1 MDDEEMTRLRISSH
15 IFNNITRSIKDRL
28 YNEYELHGY
37 LLIDVLPFKGKT
49 DFVKGSTLSSGGK
62 REFPENEF
70 SNTQLRKGAQMCKV
84 CKKVKSHNDG
94 QGPYMKSKFGSQ

>member
-49 DFVKGSTLSSGGK
+49 DFVK
-62 REFPENEF
+62 
-70 SNTQLRKGAQMCKV
+70 
-84 CKKVKSHNDG
+84 
-94 QGPYMKSKFGSQ
+94 

>member
-1 MDDEEMTRLRISSH
+1 VPVSSENIDFQR

-37 LLIDVLPFKGKT
+37 LPIDVLPFKGKT
-49 DFVKGSTLSSGGK
+49 DFVKGSTLSCGCK

-70 SNTQLRKGAQMCKV
+70 SNTQIRKGAQIWADNRVVHIRCTA
-84 CKKVKSHNDG
+84 
-94 QGPYMKSKFGSQ
+94 YLL